1 MSLRAIASS
10 FQSVNYQGTWDASTN
25 NPALTSSVGTKGYYY
40 VVSVAGST
48 NLNGITNWGVGDWA
62 VFNGSVWQ
70 RVEGGADGNFVNLSV
85 SGTAVISDNSA
96 SAALRITQIGAG
108 NALLVEDSANPDATP
123 FVINNSGAALVG
135 VDATRTLFTAYTP
148 SLQVEGTTS
157 STFSQSITANINTAA
172 SPVMFFAKSRGTTNG
187 SNDIVSLNDTL
198 GVISFNGADGTDI
211 QSTAAQIFAAVDGT
225 PGANDM
231 PGRLVF
237 STTPDGAVSSTER
250 MRIDS
255 AGRVGIGAAAGT
267 DTVFGIYGNARST
280 SATNFGVR
288 SFVTV
293 PSTNTTRFTAF
304 ESNSVTQAASF
315 TLTNY
320 RHFVAAQDSIG
331 AGSSIASQFG
341 FYAENNLTG
350 ATNNYGFFSNIASGT
365 GRWNF
370 YAAGTADNYFAGNVG
385 IGTTTTSGK
394 LNVTGGTIE
403 FDPGNGADSTRAF
416 NFNITGTNFGK
427 ILIPVGSGGAMA
439 FWTGSPAAERMRIG
453 STGIISLGAA
463 VGSESLRVTP
473 VASAVNYLEVTG
485 AITTAAPSLIA
496 TGSDTNIDLKLTP
509 KGTGV
514 VQYGTYTAGVVAQ
527 TGYITIKDAGG
538 TTRRLLVG

>member
-1 MSLRAIASS
+1 MSDKKISELPS
-10 FQSVNYQGTWDASTN
+10 AST
-25 NPALTSSVGTKGYYY
+25 PLAGTEAVPLVQGGITEQ
-40 VVSVAGST
+40 VSVA
-48 NLNGITNWGVGDWA
+48 NLTAGRD
-62 VFNGSVWQ
+62 
-70 RVEGGADGNFVNLSV
+70 V
-85 SGTAVISDNSA
+85 SANIFS
-96 SAALRITQIGAG
+96 SAAGAVGTPAITTTGDTNTGIFF
-108 NALLVEDSANPDATP
+108 P
-123 FVINNSGAALVG
+123 AA
-135 VDATRTLFTAYTP
+135 
-148 SLQVEGTTS
+148 
-157 STFSQSITANINTAA
+157 
-172 SPVMFFAKSRGTTNG
+172 
-187 SNDIVSLNDTL
+187 DT
-198 GVISFNGADGTDI
+198 VAV
-211 QSTAAQIFAAVDGT
+211 STAG
-225 PGANDM
+225 
-231 PGRLVF
+231 
-237 STTPDGAVSSTER
+237 TER
-250 MRIDS
+250 MRIDN
-255 AGRVGIGAAAGT
+255 AGRVGIGGTAGT
-267 DTVFGIYGNARST
+267 DTLFGIYGNARST

-304 ESNSVTQAASF
+304 ESNAVTQAASF

-365 GRWNF
+365 GLWNF
-370 YAAGTADNYFAGNVG
+370 YAAGTASNFFEGSVG

-463 VGSESLRVTP
+463 PGSESLRVTP
-473 VASAVNYLEVTG
+473 VASAVNYINVNGGATGNAVGYVASGSDSNISIGATTKGSGVFDFYSNNYGSAQFRIAHTASAVNYLQVTG
-485 AITTAAPSLIA
+485 GATGSAPVISA
-496 TGSDTNIDLKLTP
+496 VGSDTNIDLTLTP

-514 VQYGTYTAGVVAQ
+514 LRFGTYTAGILAQ
-527 TGYITIKDAGG
+527 AGYIQIKDAAGN
-538 TTRRLLVG
+538 TRNLLVG